1 MITDDII
8 SAMNLPTNNIK
19 VKLEIEIEFD
29 QDAIRAIDSNYDFW
43 QLVLDMEPFKAEVIA
58 VELLKHE

>member
-43 QLVLDMEPFKAEVIA
+43 QLVLDMEPFKAEVIS